1 MLLLTIDT
9 SGKFG
14 TVGICRGDEADV
26 RVLAVEPLDQ
36 RQYSAQLIPKL
47 ASMLLELKIAKA
59 DLEAIAVVSG
69 PGSFTGLRVGLAA
82 AKGLAEVLNKPL
94 AALSVFEA
102 IVASSRTYNPES
114 QSRVVAALDAGR
126 KEAYVAGCELL
137 PGYEVRV
144 LEPELVKQADLGHA
158 AARHGDGRTVVTPD
172 DPLAQVLSAAG
183 TNCECIQWPSAKT
196 LAHLALSHFRRGL
209 AVSAAELDADYIRR
223 SDAEIF
229 SAPFL

>member
-14 TVGICRGDEADV
+14 AVAICRGDDAEV
-26 RVLAVEPLDQ
+26 RVLATESLDH

-47 ASMLLELKIAKA
+47 AEMLHQLRLSKG

-94 AALSVFEA
+94 AALSAFEA
-102 IVASSRTYNPES
+102 IAASSRSYNPES

-137 PGYEVRV
+137 PGYEVRI
-144 LEPELVKQADLGHA
+144 LEPELVKQADLCA
-158 AARHGDGRTVVTPD
+158 AVARHSEGSTVVTPD
-172 DPLAQVLSAAG
+172 DSLSPVLAGGAK
-183 TNCECIQWPSAKT
+183 CECIQWPSAKT
-196 LAHLALSHFRRGL
+196 LAQLALSHFRRGL
-209 AVSAAELDADYIRR
+209 AVSAADLDADYIRR